1 MPPKGHGKKSGGSY
15 GETDFERYLKTLL
28 PGYKGPETKKP
39 TLGDL
44 FKPPTGKTN
53 VFGPVRVP
61 APTKKKK
68 KKTPVTTP
76 RVTTPSKKP
85 VTKKPPAKK
94 PPAKKPPAKKKP
106 LTLEQYLRGDV
117 DYQQQLRHM
126 NMAAQQFLSEIT
138 RQKGKVESEF
148 GEGKKQLATQR
159 GRDLTSIKDDFSGR
173 GMLFSGLYGN
183 KLGEYEQD
191 YQTAL
196 GDLTRQRSNLLGDIA
211 AEQNRYNTEKKIT
224 EEQARREAIR
234 RRAAKAGKS

>member
-1 MPPKGHGKKSGGSY
+1 MPPKGHGKKSGGYY
-15 GETDFERYLKTLL
+15 GETDLDKYIRSLL

-53 VFGPVRVP
+53 VFGPTQVP
-61 APTKKKK
+61 APKKKK
-68 KKTPVTTP
+68 KKPTTTTPRTTPTTKTPVT
-76 RVTTPSKKP
+76 KKP
-85 VTKKPPAKK
+85 PTKKKPPAKK
-94 PPAKKPPAKKKP
+94 PPAKKPP
-106 LTLEQYLRGDV
+106 TLEQYLRGDV
-117 DYQQQLRHM
+117 DYQQQLRHL
-126 NMAAQQFLSEIT
+126 NMTAQQFLSEIT
-138 RQKGKVESEF
+138 RQKGKVEAEF

-211 AEQNRYNTEKKIT
+211 AEQNRYNMEKKIT